1 MWIGMERSV
10 GSEGVV
16 EVECRRCQMRGKTVW
31 WNGFCGGLGKIV
43 CDMRKAMIMMAAVAA
58 VMAVSSCGNNKG
70 NSSRADKTTETGTRT
85 RVAENVSASGKDAA
99 KVKDDRGYIVKVG
112 DMVPDFDLLM
122 LDGSTVNI
130 KDLRGKVVMLQFT
143 ASWCGV
149 CRSEMPH
156 IESDIWLRLKDNP
169 EFALYGIDLKESAET
184 TAEFAKSIPVTYP
197 LTLDPEGER
206 FALFCDKGAGVTR
219 NIILDREGRIIML
232 TRLYD
237 ENEFASMVRL
247 INEELAR

>member
-1 MWIGMERSV
+1 
-10 GSEGVV
+10 
-16 EVECRRCQMRGKTVW
+16 
-31 WNGFCGGLGKIV
+31 
-43 CDMRKAMIMMAAVAA
+43 MIMVVTAVA
-58 VMAVSSCGNNKG
+58 VMLVVAGCGNNRG
-70 NSSRADKTTETGTRT
+70 TSSKNGATVEEVKKAKAD
-85 RVAENVSASGKDAA
+85 N
-99 KVKDDRGYIVKVG
+99 RGYIVKVG

-130 KDLRGKVVMLQFT
+130 KELRGKVVMLQFT

-247 INEELAR
+247 INEELAK